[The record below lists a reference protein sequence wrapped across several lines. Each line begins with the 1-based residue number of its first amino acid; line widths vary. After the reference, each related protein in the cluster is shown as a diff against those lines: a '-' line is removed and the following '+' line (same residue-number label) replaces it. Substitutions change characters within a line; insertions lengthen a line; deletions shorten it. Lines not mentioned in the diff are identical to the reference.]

1 VCISFGYTGAE
12 RRPDMDE
19 TTTQELTD
27 EDIRTVL
34 PGAGESPRAETDP
47 DTMDQ
52 DGTDGD
58 TTDGKDGDAA
68 DQDGTDGT
76 DADGTDSGDTDGT
89 DGTS

>member
-1 VCISFGYTGAE
+1 
-12 RRPDMDE
+12 MDE

-34 PGAGESPRAETDP
+34 PGTAESPKAETDP

-76 DADGTDSGDTDGT
+76 DADGTDGGDTDGT

>member
-1 VCISFGYTGAE
+1 
-12 RRPDMDE
+12 MDE
-19 TTTQELTD
+19 TTTRELTD
-27 EDIRTVL
+27 EDILTVQ
-34 PGAGESPRAETDP
+34 PGGAESPKAETDP

-58 TTDGKDGDAA
+58 TTDGTDGDAA